1 MKGKGF
7 GLTEPNDGPDPD
19 RQDLSKWSEIPRHTA
34 IRIYKHYFADFGMFQ
49 TKVINR
55 IIGYRMLHSSYYL
68 VLTGYP
74 PEAALDFI
82 NSADDKKPAPAQS
95 IIRQSRKNLQPRAA
109 QFLSGNQDF
118 LC

>member
-1 MKGKGF
+1 M
-7 GLTEPNDGPDPD
+7 
-19 RQDLSKWSEIPRHTA
+19 
-34 IRIYKHYFADFGMFQ
+34 
-49 TKVINR
+49 
-55 IIGYRMLHSSYYL
+55 SYYL

-82 NSADDKKPAPAQS
+82 NSADDTKPAPAQS

>member
-1 MKGKGF
+1 M
-7 GLTEPNDGPDPD
+7 
-19 RQDLSKWSEIPRHTA
+19 
-34 IRIYKHYFADFGMFQ
+34 
-49 TKVINR
+49 IN
-55 IIGYRMLHSSYYL
+55 MSYYL

-74 PEAALDFI
+74 PEAALEFI
-82 NSADDKKPAPAQS
+82 NSADDTKPAPAQS

>member
-1 MKGKGF
+1 MI
-7 GLTEPNDGPDPD
+7 
-19 RQDLSKWSEIPRHTA
+19 SYYS
-34 IRIYKHYFADFGMFQ
+34 Y
-49 TKVINR
+49 VIQ
-55 IIGYRMLHSSYYL
+55 YESYYL

-82 NSADDKKPAPAQS
+82 NSADDTKPAPAQS